1 MRFALRRMRTAFA
14 LLRRELGLPALQ
26 AFNDD
31 ARWLTKL
38 LGAARDWDVFTCE
51 TLSEIAQYLPPDIAN
66 FEALREAAVPPR
78 AIAYTALRESLA
90 SKRYNRCRCV
100 IGLTP
105 EGGVASWK
113 QGRCQ
118 FC

>member
-1 MRFALRRMRTAFA
+1 MRVALRRMRTAFA

-66 FEALREAAVPPR
+66 FEALREAAVPPSG
-78 AIAYTALRESLA
+78 YCL
-90 SKRYNRCRCV
+90 Y
-100 IGLTP
+100 
-105 EGGVASWK
+105 GVA
-113 QGRCQ
+113 GIARR
-118 FC
+118 